1 MASEERVRLAQR
13 VQDALAEDPR
23 TEDLILDVVDENG
36 IVTLTGTVPSHDA
49 RKAAEKI
56 ARQQEG
62 VIEVVNDLVV
72 EAPGAS
78 FAVVA
83 DITDK

>member
-1 MASEERVRLAQR
+1 MTLKQADVAKR
-13 VQDALAEDPR
+13 VQDALAQDPR

-49 RKAAEKI
+49 RDAAEEV

-62 VIEVVNDLVV
+62 VLEVINDLKVDDS
-72 EAPGAS
+72 EGG
-78 FAVVA
+78 FAVVVN
-83 DITDK
+83 ITDK

>member
-1 MASEERVRLAQR
+1 MTLEQAGLAKR
-13 VQDALAEDPR
+13 VQDALAQDPR

-49 RKAAEKI
+49 REAAEKV

-62 VIEVVNDLVV
+62 VIEIVNDLAVK
-72 EAPGAS
+72 ALGAG